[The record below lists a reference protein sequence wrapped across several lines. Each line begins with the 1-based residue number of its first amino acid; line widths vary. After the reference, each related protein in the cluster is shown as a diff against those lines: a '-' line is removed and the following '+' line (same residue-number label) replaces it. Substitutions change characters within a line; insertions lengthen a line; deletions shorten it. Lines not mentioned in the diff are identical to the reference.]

1 MEQDLLFKNYFLLD
15 LDITPS
21 IPRCRKNCAS
31 PAHCFFGTLR
41 TGTAAHL
48 LLVLFRNDWCEY
60 SRAECTPSLPC
71 QKSHPCRREGRRVG
85 SLDQENQLSGI
96 TPLNAKI
103 KAVHPERDS
112 KKEKD
117 LKYWYILKSPEI
129 KHSFSGS
136 SGRFWYKN
144 QVASLQFKKK
154 SMLFWGPQNFGMSFP
169 RFAGFFFGA
178 SSCC

>member
-1 MEQDLLFKNYFLLD
+1 MPHRLIVFLE
-15 LDITPS
+15 
-21 IPRCRKNCAS
+21 
-31 PAHCFFGTLR
+31 
-41 TGTAAHL
+41 HL
-48 LLVLFRNDWCEY
+48 ELVLRRTFYWFCFETIDVSIQE
-60 SRAECTPSLPC
+60 PSAHHHFPA
-71 QKSHPCRREGRRVG
+71 KSHPCRREGRRVG
-85 SLDQENQLSGI
+85 WLDQENQLSGI

-112 KKEKD
+112 KKGKRSENVI
-117 LKYWYILKSPEI
+117 LILKSPEI

-154 SMLFWGPQNFGMSFP
+154 NNAFLGASEFRNELSKIC
-169 RFAGFFFGA
+169 GFFFGA